1 MKLCAVKIVD
11 IIVSGSKQSM
21 EDLLASAVENV
32 LAFDRLNPTVREK
45 VASIFHDNGIKE
57 TLHCI
62 WF

>member
-11 IIVSGSKQSM
+11 IIVPGSKQSM

-45 VASIFHDNGIKE
+45 VATIFHDNGI
-57 TLHCI
+57 
-62 WF
+62 

>member
-32 LAFDRLNPTVREK
+32 LAFDRLNPTVRAK
-45 VASIFHDNGIKE
+45 VATIFHDNGI
-57 TLHCI
+57 
-62 WF
+62 